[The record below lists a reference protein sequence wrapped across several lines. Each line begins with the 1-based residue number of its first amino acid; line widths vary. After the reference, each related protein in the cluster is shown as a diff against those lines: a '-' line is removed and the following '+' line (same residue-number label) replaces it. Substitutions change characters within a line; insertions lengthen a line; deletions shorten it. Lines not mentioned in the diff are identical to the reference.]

1 MSSTANSKH
10 LSIFLTACLV
20 LVSLMIGSCG
30 GSAAISSSPPSSPTP
45 TPTPTPAGIPTS
57 QHVVMV
63 MEENQSYPSVA
74 GNMTGWPHLNALIK
88 AGSLANNY
96 FADAHP
102 SIPNYFMLTTGQTL
116 TLDDSST
123 KVWDVDNIARRMLSA
138 KVSFKVYAED
148 IKQGY
153 LGGNTGLY
161 VIRHDPFAML
171 SDIANNAQV
180 ANQVIQ
186 PFTLFTTDAAN
197 KTLPAFSF
205 VVPNLN
211 DDAHN
216 GTPQAADNWLQS
228 NVIGPLAANPAFQ
241 TGGDGLLIVVFDE
254 SVDTDVANGGGHVA
268 CVFWGPIVKAGYTQ
282 SSKNVYQHQNM
293 LRTVMEVLGLSN
305 PPAAA
310 GSAADMSEFFNLK

>member
-1 MSSTANSKH
+1 M
-10 LSIFLTACLV
+10 
-20 LVSLMIGSCG
+20 
-30 GSAAISSSPPSSPTP
+30 
-45 TPTPTPAGIPTS
+45 PTS

-63 MEENQSYPSVA
+63 VEENQVYSSVV
-74 GNMTGWPHLNALIK
+74 GNMTSWPHLNALIK
-88 AGSLANNY
+88 AGALATNY
-96 FADAHP
+96 YADAHP

-116 TLDDSST
+116 TLDDSSA

-138 KVSFKVYAED
+138 KVSFKVYAEG
-148 IKQGY
+148 ITQGY

-161 VIRHDPFAML
+161 VIRHNPFAML
-171 SDIANNAQV
+171 SDVASNTQV

-186 PFTLFTTDAAN
+186 PFPQFTTDANN

-205 VVPNLN
+205 IVPDLN

-254 SVDTDVANGGGHVA
+254 SVTSDIANGGGHVV
-268 CVFWGPIVKAGYTQ
+268 CLLWGPIAKSGSTQ
-282 SSKNVYQHQNM
+282 TTTNTYQHQNL

-305 PPAAA
+305 PPGAAA
-310 GSAADMSEFFNLK
+310 NASDMSEFFVMK